1 MINLIGVGT
10 DIKGDIKSTGDIR
23 IDGSLTGNLNTKGK
37 VVIGETGKIKGE
49 INCKN
54 SDVLGKI
61 EGKIVAIDQLSLKA
75 TSVINGDLI
84 ASKLAIEPGA
94 RFTGNCNMS
103 SNSLDQNATK
113 TEEKEPKEQGKS

>member
-1 MINLIGVGT
+1 MSMKKYAVDMQLHMTVKT
-10 DIKGDIKSTGDIR
+10 LAT
-23 IDGSLTGNLNTKGK
+23 L
-37 VVIGETGKIKGE
+37 KGE